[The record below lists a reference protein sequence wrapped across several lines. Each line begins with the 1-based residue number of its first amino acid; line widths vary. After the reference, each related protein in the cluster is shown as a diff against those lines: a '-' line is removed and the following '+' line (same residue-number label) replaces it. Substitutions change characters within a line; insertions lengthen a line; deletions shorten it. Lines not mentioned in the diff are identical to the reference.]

1 MIKVNN
7 NQKLIVYKKTEQKNI
22 EYNIKMINENF
33 IEFALIYIENCITNS
48 DLLELQQRLDKIENE
63 LIRNKINT
71 KANEYQIRMNK
82 LQHAHDKNEVKE
94 YLRNISF
101 EEFKRHLADLKQ
113 KDVELTEQGIEVAK
127 EINEMLV
134 QFSNSLERISL
145 KNDKTK

>member
-63 LIRNKINT
+63 LIKNKINT

-82 LQHAHDKNEVKE
+82 LRHAQDNNEIKE
-94 YLRNISF
+94 YIENLTY
-101 EEFKRHLADLKQ
+101 EEVEQYVLDFTKEDI
-113 KDVELTEQGIEVAK
+113 ELTEQGRKIAELL
-127 EINEMLV
+127 NEKLKSM
-134 QFSNSLERISL
+134 QSTLEPIQISQI
-145 KNDKTK
+145 KK

>member
-7 NQKLIVYKKTEQKNI
+7 NQKLIVYKKIEQKNI

-82 LQHAHDKNEVKE
+82 LRHAQDNNEIKE
-94 YLRNISF
+94 YIENLTY
-101 EEFKRHLADLKQ
+101 EEVEQYVLDFTKEDI
-113 KDVELTEQGIEVAK
+113 ELTEQGIEVAK

>member
-71 KANEYQIRMNK
+71 KTNEYQIRMNK
-82 LQHAHDKNEVKE
+82 LQHAQDNNEIKE
-94 YLRNISF
+94 YIENLTY
-101 EEFKRHLADLKQ
+101 EEIEQYVLDFTKE
-113 KDVELTEQGIEVAK
+113 DVELTEQGRKIA
-127 EINEMLV
+127 EILNEKLKSM
-134 QFSNSLERISL
+134 QSALEPIQIPQI
-145 KNDKTK
+145 KK

>member
-7 NQKLIVYKKTEQKNI
+7 NQKLIVYKKTKQKNI

-82 LQHAHDKNEVKE
+82 LQHAQDNNEIKE
-94 YLRNISF
+94 YIENLTYDEIEQYVLDF
-101 EEFKRHLADLKQ
+101 TKE
-113 KDVELTEQGIEVAK
+113 DVELTEQGRKIAELL
-127 EINEMLV
+127 NEKLKSM
-134 QFSNSLERISL
+134 QSTLEPIQIPQI
-145 KNDKTK
+145 KK

>member
-82 LQHAHDKNEVKE
+82 LRHAQDNNEIKE
-94 YLRNISF
+94 YIENLTY
-101 EEFKRHLADLKQ
+101 EEVEQYVLDFTKEDI
-113 KDVELTEQGIEVAK
+113 ELTEQGRKIAELL
-127 EINEMLV
+127 NEKLKSM
-134 QFSNSLERISL
+134 QSTLEPIQISQI
-145 KNDKTK
+145 KK

>member
-7 NQKLIVYKKTEQKNI
+7 NQKLIVYKKIEQKNI

-63 LIRNKINT
+63 LIKNKINT

-82 LQHAHDKNEVKE
+82 LRHAQDNNEIKE
-94 YLRNISF
+94 YIENLTY
-101 EEFKRHLADLKQ
+101 EEVEQYVLDFTKEDI
-113 KDVELTEQGIEVAK
+113 ELTEQGRKIAELL
-127 EINEMLV
+127 NEKLKSM
-134 QFSNSLERISL
+134 QSTLEPIQISQI
-145 KNDKTK
+145 KK

>member
-33 IEFALIYIENCITNS
+33 IEFALIYIENCITNN

-82 LQHAHDKNEVKE
+82 LQHAQDNNEIKE
-94 YLRNISF
+94 YIENLTY
-101 EEFKRHLADLKQ
+101 EEVEQYVLDFTKE
-113 KDVELTEQGIEVAK
+113 DVELTEQGRKIAELL
-127 EINEMLV
+127 NEKLKSML
-134 QFSNSLERISL
+134 STLEPIQIPQI
-145 KNDKTK
+145 KK

>member
-82 LQHAHDKNEVKE
+82 LRHAQDNNEIKE
-94 YLRNISF
+94 YIENLTY
-101 EEFKRHLADLKQ
+101 EEIEQYVMDFTKE
-113 KDVELTEQGIEVAK
+113 DVELTEQGIEVAK

>member
-7 NQKLIVYKKTEQKNI
+7 NQKLIVYKKIEQKNI

-82 LQHAHDKNEVKE
+82 LQHAQDNNEIKE
-94 YLRNISF
+94 YIENLTY
-101 EEFKRHLADLKQ
+101 EEIEQYVLDFTKE
-113 KDVELTEQGIEVAK
+113 DVELTEQGRKIAELL
-127 EINEMLV
+127 NEKLKSM
-134 QFSNSLERISL
+134 QSTLEPIQIPQI
-145 KNDKTK
+145 KK

>member
-82 LQHAHDKNEVKE
+82 LQHAQDNNEIKE
-94 YLRNISF
+94 YIENLTY
-101 EEFKRHLADLKQ
+101 EEIEQYVLDFTKE
-113 KDVELTEQGIEVAK
+113 DVELTEQGRKIAELL
-127 EINEMLV
+127 NEKLKSM
-134 QFSNSLERISL
+134 QSTLEPIQIPQI
-145 KNDKTK
+145 KK

>member
-7 NQKLIVYKKTEQKNI
+7 NQKLIVYKKSEDKTI

-82 LQHAHDKNEVKE
+82 LRHAQDNNEIKE
-94 YLRNISF
+94 YIENLTY
-101 EEFKRHLADLKQ
+101 EEVEQYVLDFTKE
-113 KDVELTEQGIEVAK
+113 DVELTEQGRKIAELL
-127 EINEMLV
+127 NEKLKSM
-134 QFSNSLERISL
+134 QSTLEPIQIPQI
-145 KNDKTK
+145 KK

>member
-7 NQKLIVYKKTEQKNI
+7 NQKLIVYKKKKQKNK
-22 EYNIKMINENF
+22 EYNIKMMNENF

-82 LQHAHDKNEVKE
+82 LRHAQDNNEIKE
-94 YLRNISF
+94 YIENLTY
-101 EEFKRHLADLKQ
+101 EEIEQYVMDFTKE
-113 KDVELTEQGIEVAK
+113 DVELTEQGIEVAK

>member
-7 NQKLIVYKKTEQKNI
+7 NQKLIVYKKIEQKNI

-82 LQHAHDKNEVKE
+82 LRHAQDNNEIKE
-94 YLRNISF
+94 YIENLTY
-101 EEFKRHLADLKQ
+101 EEIEQYVLDFTKE
-113 KDVELTEQGIEVAK
+113 DVELTEQGRKIAELL
-127 EINEMLV
+127 NEKLKSM
-134 QFSNSLERISL
+134 QSTLEPIQIPQI
-145 KNDKTK
+145 KK

>member
-7 NQKLIVYKKTEQKNI
+7 NQKLIVYKKIEQKNI

-82 LQHAHDKNEVKE
+82 LRHAQDNNEIKE
-94 YLRNISF
+94 YIENLTY
-101 EEFKRHLADLKQ
+101 EEIEQYVMDFTKE
-113 KDVELTEQGIEVAK
+113 DVELTEQGIEVAK

>member
-7 NQKLIVYKKTEQKNI
+7 NQKLIVYKKIEQKNI

-33 IEFALIYIENCITNS
+33 IEFALIYIENCITNN

-82 LQHAHDKNEVKE
+82 LRHAQDNNEIKE
-94 YLRNISF
+94 YIENLTYDEIEQYVLDF
-101 EEFKRHLADLKQ
+101 TKE
-113 KDVELTEQGIEVAK
+113 DVELTEQGRKIAELL
-127 EINEMLV
+127 NEKLKSM
-134 QFSNSLERISL
+134 QSTLEPIQIPQI
-145 KNDKTK
+145 KK

>member
-7 NQKLIVYKKTEQKNI
+7 NQKLIVYKKSEDKTI

-82 LQHAHDKNEVKE
+82 LRHAQDNNEIKE
-94 YLRNISF
+94 YIENLTY
-101 EEFKRHLADLKQ
+101 EEVEQYVLDFTKEDI
-113 KDVELTEQGIEVAK
+113 ELTEQGRKIAELL
-127 EINEMLV
+127 NEKLKSM
-134 QFSNSLERISL
+134 QSTLEPIQIPQI
-145 KNDKTK
+145 KK